1 MENKQSLASHQ
12 FGRLTGPG
20 VLMQEDIQDKRKI
33 NLAIVAESIEQY
45 R

>member
-12 FGRLTGPG
+12 FGRFTGPG
-20 VLMQEDIQDKRKI
+20 KLMQEDIQDKRNI